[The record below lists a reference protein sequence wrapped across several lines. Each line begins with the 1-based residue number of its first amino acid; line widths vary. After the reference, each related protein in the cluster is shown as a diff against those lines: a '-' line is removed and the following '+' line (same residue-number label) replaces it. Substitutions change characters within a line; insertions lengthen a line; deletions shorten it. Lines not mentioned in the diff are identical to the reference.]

1 LHEFLW
7 NAWVLVRHL
16 EDKLAVRWAWIG
28 AVSRHALGAGR
39 SKLVRR
45 QSVLAPDIFTI
56 ILRMGGAMSDAA
68 EDAIS
73 SRQQLLRDVKLLE
86 CQEYLEDLHKALQEL
101 FEWMDFCR
109 GVLDV
114 GTKKRWKEVRV
125 LLLH

>member
-1 LHEFLW
+1 
-7 NAWVLVRHL
+7 
-16 EDKLAVRWAWIG
+16 
-28 AVSRHALGAGR
+28 
-39 SKLVRR
+39 
-45 QSVLAPDIFTI
+45 
-56 ILRMGGAMSDAA
+56 MSDAA